1 MAKKRVH
8 EIAKERGITSKEA
21 LEILQKAGLG
31 VTAPAS
37 SVEEA
42 DAAKAFGNGATAATK
57 APAKPKKAA
66 AKDDGAKAEA
76 RRRRREGGGE
86 ERREAEAEGR
96 AALLHPPPRRRPRLT
111 RSPRAAAQAR
121 ASRRGRPS
129 LARRSRG
136 RGQAGR
142 SRGSRPTHSS
152 GGSPAGAAQ
161 APGRPAW
168 RPASERWTRRRWPAD
183 RLVPAARAVAAAV
196 RGPGRPA
203 AVAAARVAAMAA
215 AAREAGAGAS

>member
-42 DAAKAFGNGATAATK
+42 DAAKAFGNGATATK

-76 RRRRREGGGE
+76 EGRREGGGE
-86 ERREAEAEGR
+86 GLRWRCCA
-96 AALLHPPPRRRPRLT
+96 
-111 RSPRAAAQAR
+111 
-121 ASRRGRPS
+121 
-129 LARRSRG
+129 RG
-136 RGQAGR
+136 RGRWWRRCARRQGGGR
-142 SRGSRPTHSS
+142 
-152 GGSPAGAAQ
+152 A
-161 APGRPAW
+161 
-168 RPASERWTRRRWPAD
+168 
-183 RLVPAARAVAAAV
+183 
-196 RGPGRPA
+196 
-203 AVAAARVAAMAA
+203 
-215 AAREAGAGAS
+215 